1 MIGEKELSITAKR
14 WCIFPESNICLF
26 GMPKLHSLG
35 DNKNGG
41 GGIAPQKHRH
51 GSPPQMPSFF
61 CLGWKDELARKRAK
75 RSGRTAPLEMTLEGQ
90 GFCAFLPLSASS
102 SLSLSEPPR
111 PLSSVRSETEETWAI
126 DEKASTVEVIE
137 NWVSWKKGTTH
148 DPSNFWHFGKW
159 GQLSLKVIFK
169 GLQQV
174 FSELVRAKRAILLLD
189 FWKYFSF
196 YVENLE
202 KTPATPSPIATLV
215 IFWIQSENW
224 LIFNAPCASFLSL
237 KSVQG

>member
-75 RSGRTAPLEMTLEGQ
+75 RSGRNAPLEMTLEGQ

-111 PLSSVRSETEETWAI
+111 PISSVRSDTEETWAI

-137 NWVSWKKGTTH
+137 NWVSWKKGTTQ
-148 DPSNFWHFGKW
+148 DPSIFWHFRKW
-159 GQLSLKVIFK
+159 GQLSLKVK

-174 FSELVRAKRAILLLD
+174 FSELVRAKRAIYSCLIFESTFPFMLRI
-189 FWKYFSF
+189 WRK
-196 YVENLE
+196 N
-202 KTPATPSPIATLV
+202 PATPSPIATLV